1 MRTAED
7 GLKYKYSPTLTK
19 CVAKT
24 PCGINDTGYA
34 LVHDVLEMR
43 MPYSWPTMNALFK
56 NAIEVELEFIPEDI
70 ATFLGETKAPG
81 LKAAAHARSLGAA
94 LSMIA
99 ALTIS
104 YRADGRTRVTAAG
117 AQEATAAESWLARPG
132 GPDELNDCDGGGILT
147 QAMVNAVGKAPPE
160 VLAEHEFLNAVK
172 NIAFPYY
179 TAGVI
184 VLGASGAEASSGGS
198 GASAEQQL
206 AGHAATLLVPT
217 LHLLRAAEKG
227 GQATVGSA
235 PVIEPAK
242 RDEVAAARL
251 ADCFPPEVLATLP
264 EEERGPLE
272 RWSTAKLHATG
283 LVTYGVEGTTPASPI
298 LYATGKTAKESE
310 ANATRDLAAL
320 AKAAPNV
327 GRSIKILHVGGRAPG
342 NPHRFYHD
350 FVEFDVARS
359 HPLWSGEQTRAVGAA
374 TTQFVLGKPANR
386 VSGAI
391 SAAGATPRDLVTEEY
406 AVVPLVVA
414 NGETAKILDYASVEA
429 AADVM
434 PPRPAGMRL
443 DAHQV
448 GQLTASLTA
457 LAALDD
463 ALNTD
468 ADSGTSGHTVAYILA
483 YNTLVNN
490 ATAVDHF
497 CNRLKAVAVSGTVD
511 ALDVP
516 GMAYTH
522 EGAEAG
528 KFVVINACI
537 PV

>member
-7 GLKYKYSPTLTK
+7 GLRYKYSPTLTK
-19 CVAKT
+19 CVAKV

-43 MPYSWPTMNALFK
+43 MPYSWPTMNSLFK

-99 ALTIS
+99 SLLVS

-117 AQEATAAESWLARPG
+117 AQEATAAESWCMRPG

-147 QAMVNAVGKAPPE
+147 TAIVSAVGKAPPE
-160 VLAEHEFLNAVK
+160 VLTQHEFLNAVK

-179 TAGVI
+179 TPGVT
-184 VLGASGAEASSGGS
+184 VLGASGAEASSGGHT
-198 GASAEQQL
+198 GPVQQL

-227 GQATVGSA
+227 GLGTVGSA
-235 PVIEPAK
+235 PVLEASK
-242 RDEVAAARL
+242 REEVAAARL
-251 ADCFPPEVLATLP
+251 ADCFPAEVLATLP

-272 RWSTAKLHATG
+272 RWSTARVHATE

-298 LYATGKTAKESE
+298 LYATGKAAAESA
-310 ANATRDLAAL
+310 ANAIKDLAAL

-327 GRSIKILHVGGRAPG
+327 GRSIKILHVGGSEVG
-342 NPHRFYHD
+342 NPHKFYHD
-350 FVEFDVARS
+350 LVEFNTPRS
-359 HPLWSGEQTRAVGAA
+359 HPLWSGENARETGAA
-374 TTQFVLGKPANR
+374 TTQWVLAKPANR
-386 VSGAI
+386 VSGTI

-406 AVVPLVVA
+406 AAVPLVVA
-414 NGETAKILDYASVEA
+414 NGETAKILDYASFEA

-448 GQLTASLTA
+448 DQLQRSLAS

-468 ADSGTSGHTVAYILA
+468 ADGGASGHTVAYILA

-490 ATAVDHF
+490 SAAIDHF
-497 CNRLKAVAVSGTVD
+497 CNRLKQVAIQGTVD
-511 ALDVP
+511 ALDVE
-516 GMAYTH
+516 GLAYTH
-522 EGAEAG
+522 DGAEAG